1 MNESID
7 LQISMQGAPPLA
19 PVPKASTLAMHFG
32 FFQSTHLISS
42 LFGGSQADPKISSEV
57 GLQDDGF
64 SFFWL
69 CLFDISINF
78 LAF

>member
-1 MNESID
+1 M
-7 LQISMQGAPPLA
+7 QISTQGAPPLA
-19 PVPKASTLAMHFG
+19 PVPKASTFAMHFW
-32 FFQSTHLISS
+32 FLPIKAFDFSFIW
-42 LFGGSQADPKISSEV
+42 GSQADPKISSEV